1 MVKEF
6 VILTWMMK
14 RSTTMN
20 KIKCK
25 VCDCGFVPESDK
37 HYVSRDC
44 GKVGFAAS
52 FQANDEEELYDTF
65 DCPQC
70 GCQIVVQKR
79 KRVYSAPAI
88 DNVCDDVEEEE
99 DDGK

>member
-1 MVKEF
+1 
-6 VILTWMMK
+6 
-14 RSTTMN
+14 MN
-20 KIKCK
+20 KVKCK
-25 VCDCGFVPESDK
+25 VCDFGFIPESDK

-44 GKVGFAAS
+44 GKTGVVS
-52 FQANDEEELYDTF
+52 VFQSNDEEELYDTF

-79 KRVYSAPAI
+79 KRTFITPTA
-88 DNVCDDVEEEE
+88 NDVEAEEEE